1 MQGVSLMRAALTLF
15 AVCLSAIVVGDESG
29 IILPVS
35 PDSPQPQAITTPQPV
50 SEITPQQWYVIE
62 SAERLRVL
70 ASPAGVVDIEET
82 EGPIKLRGQFAGR
95 QSVETRSYAG
105 KWLYI
110 VTASQAGQCELIL
123 IPQAIDRQVIRQ
135 ALTISG
141 AGPRPPPGPAP
152 QPTPVEPPSGLQVML
167 LIDQSDAVSALAA
180 VNSVPVLSWLDAN
193 TTPTDG
199 RPGWRRWDRS
209 SLSDPD
215 TLATESPTW
224 RKLWSDV
231 GSGIPA
237 GPQLVA
243 ISGPKVTTRPITTQK
258 QLLQDLQAA
267 KEGRL

>member
-1 MQGVSLMRAALTLF
+1 MRAALTLF
-15 AVCLSAIVVGDESG
+15 AICLCAIVVGDESG

-50 SEITPQQWYVIE
+50 STITPQQWYVIE

-70 ASPAGVVDIEET
+70 ASPMGVVEIEET
-82 EGPIKLRGQFAGR
+82 EGPIKLRGQFAGG
-95 QSVETRSYAG
+95 QSVETRSYSG

-110 VTASQAGQCELIL
+110 ITASRPGQCELLL

-135 ALTISG
+135 TLTISG
-141 AGPRPPPGPAP
+141 EGPRPPPVPDPVP
-152 QPTPVEPPSGLQVML
+152 QPTPIQPPSGLQVML
-167 LIDQSDAVSALAA
+167 LVDQGDPVSALAA
-180 VNSVPVLSWLDAN
+180 VNSVPVLQWLDAS

-209 SLSDPD
+209 SLDDPD
-215 TLATESPTW
+215 TLATESATW
-224 RKLWSDV
+224 RKLWADI

-237 GPQLVA
+237 GPQLVV
-243 ISGPKVTTRPITTQK
+243 ITGSKVTTRPITTQP

-267 KEGRL
+267 KDGKL